1 MINSERCYGAGCY
14 RGPQALPQ
22 AMAQKNPE
30 KVKAANDRYWARR
43 AKREAQAITDLV
55 TDEKK
60 EPGDMDA

>member
-1 MINSERCYGAGCY
+1 MNDAME
-14 RGPQALPQ
+14 QAAIEARRRYHKQ
-22 AMAQKNPE
+22 WRQKNPE

-43 AKREAQAITDLV
+43 AEREVQAITDLV